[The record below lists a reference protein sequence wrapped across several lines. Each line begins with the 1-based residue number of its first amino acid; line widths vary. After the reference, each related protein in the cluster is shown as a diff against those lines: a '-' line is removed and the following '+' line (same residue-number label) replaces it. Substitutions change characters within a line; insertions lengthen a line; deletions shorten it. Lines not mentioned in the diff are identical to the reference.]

1 MFANSQPNKKKKS
14 AFREEESEEETE
26 GSREGRSSRDVS
38 NGKMFHWKH
47 REDRQRAQEGS
58 QEGPSRQKM
67 LRQEETLAE
76 DPCCM
81 CLAPDAETQHT
92 FKSLL
97 DGRRGGFETTTSKEK
112 CEN

>member
-1 MFANSQPNKKKKS
+1 M
-14 AFREEESEEETE
+14 
-26 GSREGRSSRDVS
+26 S
-38 NGKMFHWKH
+38 NGKVFHWKH

-58 QEGPSRQKM
+58 QEGPSWQKM